1 MEQDQ
6 TSSASPCREQLY
18 ELMEYATR
26 FIHHYLGR
34 GKGQGRILY
43 LLNTRGAMTQQEL
56 QGLLHIQS
64 SSTSEILTKLE
75 HAGFITRQRDEADKR
90 RCIVAITP
98 AGIDDLTE
106 HEAARRERRAL
117 LYDSLTPEE
126 EAELVRILAKLR
138 ARWEALPPRHP
149 QHRPPEP
156 REEEPPQ

>member
-6 TSSASPCREQLY
+6 TSSVSPCRRQLY

-26 FIHHYLGR
+26 FLHHYLGR

-75 HAGFITRQRDEADKR
+75 NAGFITRQRDEADKR

-98 AGIDDLTE
+98 AGIADLTE
-106 HEAARRERRAL
+106 HEEARRERRAM
-117 LYDSLTPEE
+117 LYDCLTPEE
-126 EAELVRILAKLR
+126 EAELVRILTKLR
-138 ARWEALPPRHP
+138 AHWETLPPRHP
-149 QHRPPEP
+149 QCRPPET

>member
-43 LLNTRGAMTQQEL
+43 LLYSRGAMTQQEL

-64 SSTSEILTKLE
+64 SSISEILTKLE
-75 HAGFITRQRDEADKR
+75 NAGFITRQRDEADKR

-98 AGIDDLTE
+98 AGIADLTE
-106 HEAARRERRAL
+106 HEEARRERRAM
-117 LYDSLTPEE
+117 LYDCLTPEE
-126 EAELVRILAKLR
+126 EAELVRILVKLR
-138 ARWEALPPRHP
+138 ARWEALPPRRP
-149 QHRPPEP
+149 QCRQPETSD
-156 REEEPPQ
+156 EDSPQ